1 MTHKTIAVIDYG
13 MGNLHSVAKA
23 LQHVGPK
30 HRVIISSDPQQ
41 IEAADSVVLPGVGAI
56 RDCMAGLYD
65 TGLAEVVKRVAPN
78 KPFLGICIGMQ
89 TLMNQSE
96 ENGGVPCLGIVD
108 GDVQGFG
115 FLTDD
120 DGVRLKV
127 PHMGWNNVY
136 QREDH
141 PIWQKIDDGSRF
153 YFVHSYFVK
162 SRNEASVIGSATY
175 GFPFDAVIQQ
185 GNLVATQFHPEKSA
199 ASGLQLL
206 QNFLEWDGTL

>member
-30 HRVIISSDPQQ
+30 HRVIISSDPKA
-41 IEAADSVVLPGVGAI
+41 IEGADSVVLPGVGAI
-56 RDCMAGLYD
+56 RDCMAGLND
-65 TGLAEVVKRVAPN
+65 TGLAEVVKNVASN

-115 FLTDD
+115 FVTDD
-120 DGVRLKV
+120 AGERLKV
-127 PHMGWNNVY
+127 PHMGWNNVF

-141 PIWQKIDDGSRF
+141 PIWQKIEDGSRF

-162 SRNEASVIGSATY
+162 AKNEASVIGSTTY
-175 GFPFDAVIQQ
+175 GFPFDAVIQRS
-185 GNLVATQFHPEKSA
+185 NIVATQFHPEKSA

-206 QNFLEWDGTL
+206 DNFLAWDGTQ